1 MIANTTYYLDH
12 DVCLNYPTIM
22 GWDEITLIERHL
34 NRTSETHRDGVTTR
48 IHHFDWVLRVRDVG
62 DASFEY
68 VTMSE
73 DELFEELNQQYKL
86 TPWSQSIDESDVAE
100 PSGDGG
106 LLNKGERRVLD
117 ALRLRTYKISADKLA
132 AKVGLRRSTLYTY
145 ISTLRGKG
153 FNIPENN
160 GRYILVEQD
169 NASVA

>member
-12 DVCLNYPTIM
+12 SACLIYPTIL
-22 GWDEITLIERHL
+22 GWGELTLIERRLSH
-34 NRTSETHRDGVTTR
+34 TSETHRDGVTTR
-48 IHHFDWVLRVRDVG
+48 FDHYNWVLQVRDIG

-68 VTMSE
+68 VTVSE
-73 DELFEELNQQYKL
+73 DELFEEINQQYKL
-86 TPWSQSIDESDVAE
+86 TPPERVIDESDAAE

-106 LLNKGERRVLD
+106 FLNKGERRVLD
-117 ALRLRTYKISADKLA
+117 ALRERTYKISVDKLA

-145 ISTLRGKG
+145 ISTLRSKG